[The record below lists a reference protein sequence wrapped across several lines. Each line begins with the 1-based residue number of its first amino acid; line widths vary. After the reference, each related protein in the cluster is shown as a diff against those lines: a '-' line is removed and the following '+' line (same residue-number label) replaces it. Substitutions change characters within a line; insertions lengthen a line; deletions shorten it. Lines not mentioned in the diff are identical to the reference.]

1 MPFSSNKKKV
11 HIIKSNKSV
20 PSLNLDNINR
30 DDTNQDEEESPNYY
44 LKVRD
49 MIRKDSNRNTNRA
62 TEDGGE
68 TERPIV

>member
-11 HIIKSNKSV
+11 HIIKNNKSV

>member
-11 HIIKSNKSV
+11 HIIKNNKSV

-49 MIRKDSNRNTNRA
+49 LIRKDSIRNTNRA